1 MQSSGKDPYEVLG
14 VKRTA
19 SDEEIKKAYRDLV
32 KKYHPDRYKGNPLED
47 LAAEKM
53 QEINEAYAVLS
64 DRSKRRDYRSQGR
77 SSYTGGSGSPYSG
90 WERRQTYG
98 YGGNPYDAYRRT
110 YRTQQN
116 PYQRGYYGS
125 ADADCCSALSML
137 CCMNS
142 CLSCC
147 GGDGCC

>member
-1 MQSSGKDPYEVLG
+1 MQRSSKDPYEVLG
-14 VKRTA
+14 VSRSA
-19 SDEEIKKAYRDLV
+19 SDAEIKNAYRELV

-64 DRSKRRDYRSQGR
+64 DPKRRAGADRRSQAQDDPFSAFR
-77 SSYTGGSGSPYSG
+77 GGYYQRPY
-90 WERRQTYG
+90 QTYQ
-98 YGGNPYDAYRRT
+98 NR
-110 YRTQQN
+110 QN
-116 PYQRGYYGS
+116 PYQQTYRS
-125 ADADCCSALSML
+125 SDADCCSALSLL